1 MIQINFGRDFISC
14 QVPGNQGQERML
26 LGAALLGTLSVHYLY
41 PAMHHSGST
50 YCLSQVALQKDNQF
64 DENEITQEIDRM
76 NKLSHTVSLLIT
88 ARLVDANGR
97 IVCLSFTRSL
107 NILRLESYIL
117 GQ

>member
-1 MIQINFGRDFISC
+1 MLREAITGAQAGFEYDIDSCGCENPNF
-14 QVPGNQGQERML
+14 Q
-26 LGAALLGTLSVHYLY
+26 VHYLY
-41 PAMHHSGST
+41 LAMHHSGST
-50 YCLSQVALQKDNQF
+50 YCLSQVALQKENQF

-107 NILRLESYIL
+107 NILRLELYIF